1 MTTHYDILGIERKAR
16 LGDVKRAY
24 KRLARRHHP
33 DLNPGDRRAE
43 ERFKKI
49 SEAYAVLSDPTRRRA
64 YDREIDAPPRA
75 GVSSGPAPPAGWDG
89 DAFTFE
95 SGDPGAFA
103 SFFSEFFH
111 PQGSEA
117 RPRHAPRRGD
127 DVTRTVAIG
136 FFDALRG
143 LVTEI
148 EIDAETPCG
157 QCQGSGR
164 VPAAQRRPC
173 PDCAGTGRISRFP
186 GPLRLTAVCPRC
198 EGEGALSWDGCG
210 SCAGAGV
217 LTRRERV
224 EVRLPA
230 GVDDGSR
237 VRIPGKGRAGRN
249 EGASGDLFLV
259 TRVEPHPY
267 FRRIGDNIHSTVPI
281 TVSEAALGARLE
293 VPTIDG
299 RASMRIPPGTETG
312 QRFRLRGK
320 GAPSLRGTA
329 RGDHYVETRIA
340 TPRTT
345 ADRTRRLL
353 EELGGLESGEELR
366 RDLLK

>member
-1 MTTHYDILGIERKAR
+1 VNHYQTLGLERKAR
-16 LGDVKRAY
+16 IADVKRAY

-33 DLNPGDRRAE
+33 DLNPGDRRSE
-43 ERFKKI
+43 ERFRRI
-49 SEAYAVLSDPTRRRA
+49 SEAYAVLSDPQKRRA
-64 YDREIDAPPRA
+64 YDRDMEAPSSAAFAPGAETPVPGFDGEGTFDA
-75 GVSSGPAPPAGWDG
+75 
-89 DAFTFE
+89 
-95 SGDPGAFA
+95 GDPGAFA
-103 SFFSEFFH
+103 SFLSEFFH
-111 PQGSEA
+111 PQGGEP

-127 DVTRTVAIG
+127 DVTRTIGIG
-136 FFDALRG
+136 FFDALQG
-143 LVTEI
+143 LDTEI
-148 EIDAETPCG
+148 DIDAETPCG
-157 QCQGSGR
+157 RCRGSGR

-173 PDCAGTGRISRFP
+173 SDCAGTGRISRSP
-186 GPLRLTAVCPRC
+186 GTLRLTAACPRC
-198 EGEGALSWDGCG
+198 EGEGALAWDGCG

-217 LTRRERV
+217 LTRREKL

-237 VRIPGKGRAGRN
+237 VRIPGQGRAGRN
-249 EGASGDLFLV
+249 GGPPGDLFLV
-259 TRVEPHPY
+259 TRVSPHPF

-299 RASMRIPPGTETG
+299 RARMRIPPGTETG

-340 TPRTT
+340 TPR
-345 ADRTRRLL
+345 AGGDRARRLL
-353 EELGGLESGEELR
+353 EELGGLESGEDLR
-366 RDLLK
+366 RDLWK

>member
-1 MTTHYDILGIERKAR
+1 MNHYQALGLDRKAR
-16 LGDVKRAY
+16 LADVKRAY

-33 DLNPGDRRAE
+33 DLNPGDRRCE
-43 ERFKKI
+43 ERFKRI
-49 SEAYAVLSDPTRRRA
+49 SEAYAVLSDPHKRRA
-64 YDREIDAPPRA
+64 YDREMDHPAAVSTAA
-75 GVSSGPAPPAGWDG
+75 GEPVPAGWDG
-89 DAFTFE
+89 ETSDL
-95 SGDPGAFA
+95 GDPGAFA

-111 PQGSEA
+111 PQGADA

-127 DVTRTVAIG
+127 DVTRTVGVG

-143 LVTEI
+143 LATTI
-148 EIDAETPCG
+148 EIDAETPCVR
-157 QCQGSGR
+157 CQGSGR
-164 VPAAQRRPC
+164 VPAAQRRSC
-173 PDCAGTGRISRFP
+173 ADCAGTGRISRFP
-186 GPLRLTAVCPRC
+186 GPLRLTAACPRC
-198 EGEGALSWDGCG
+198 EGEGALAWDGCG

-217 LTRRERV
+217 LTRRETV

-237 VRIPGKGRAGRN
+237 VRIAGRGRAGRN
-249 EGASGDLFLV
+249 GGPPGDLFLV
-259 TRVEPHPY
+259 TTVEPHPF
-267 FRRIGDNIHSTVPI
+267 FRRIGDNIHCTVPI

-340 TPRTT
+340 TPRPT
-345 ADRTRRLL
+345 DRTRRLL
-353 EELGGLESGEELR
+353 EELQGLESGEDLR
-366 RDLLK
+366 RDLWK

>member
-1 MTTHYDILGIERKAR
+1 MNHYQALGLDRKAR
-16 LGDVKRAY
+16 LADVKRAY

-33 DLNPGDRRAE
+33 DLNPGDRRSE
-43 ERFKKI
+43 ERFRQI
-49 SEAYAVLSDPTRRRA
+49 REAYAVLSDPQRRRA
-64 YDREIDAPPRA
+64 YDREMDHPAAVSAPEP
-75 GVSSGPAPPAGWDG
+75 VPAGWDG
-89 DAFTFE
+89 ETSE
-95 SGDPGAFA
+95 LGDPGAFA

-111 PQGSEA
+111 QGAET

-127 DVTRTVAIG
+127 DVTRAVGVG

-143 LVTEI
+143 WTTTI
-148 EIDAETPCG
+148 EIDAETPCAR
-157 QCQGSGR
+157 CQGSGR

-173 PDCAGTGRISRFP
+173 ADCAGTGRISRFP
-186 GPLRLTAVCPRC
+186 GPLRLTAACPRC
-198 EGEGALSWDGCG
+198 EGEGALAWDGCG
-210 SCAGAGV
+210 GCAGAGV
-217 LTRRERV
+217 LTRRESV

-237 VRIPGKGRAGRN
+237 VRIAGRGRAGRN
-249 EGASGDLFLV
+249 GGPPGDLFLV
-259 TRVEPHPY
+259 TTVEPHPF

-340 TPRTT
+340 TPHPT
-345 ADRTRRLL
+345 DRTRRLL
-353 EELGGLESGEELR
+353 EELSGLESGEDLR
-366 RDLLK
+366 RDLWK

>member
-1 MTTHYDILGIERKAR
+1 MSHYETLGLERKAR
-16 LGDVKRAY
+16 LADVKRAY

-43 ERFKKI
+43 EHFKSI
-49 SEAYAVLSDPTRRRA
+49 REAYAVLSDPQRRRA
-64 YDREIDAPPRA
+64 YDRELESP
-75 GVSSGPAPPAGWDG
+75 GVLTPGPAGPAAGWDG
-89 DAFTFE
+89 EASPFD
-95 SGDPGAFA
+95 SGDPGLFA

-111 PQGSEA
+111 PQGGET
-117 RPRHAPRRGD
+117 RGRHAPRRGD
-127 DVTRTVAIG
+127 DVTRTVGVG
-136 FFDALRG
+136 FFDAIRG
-143 LVTEI
+143 VETAI

-157 QCQGSGR
+157 QCHGSGR

-198 EGEGALSWDGCG
+198 EGEGAMSWDGCG
-210 SCAGAGV
+210 GCAGAGV
-217 LTRRERV
+217 LTRRETV
-224 EVRLPA
+224 DVRLPA

-237 VRIPGKGRAGRN
+237 IRLPGRGRAGRN
-249 EGASGDLFLV
+249 GGPPGDLFLV
-259 TRVEPHPY
+259 TRVEPHPF

-329 RGDHYVETRIA
+329 RGDHYVETCIA

>member
-1 MTTHYDILGIERKAR
+1 MTHYDVLGIQRKAR
-16 LGDVKRAY
+16 LADVKRAY

-33 DLNPGDRRAE
+33 DLNPGDGRSE
-43 ERFKKI
+43 EHFKQI
-49 SEAYAVLSDPTRRRA
+49 SEAYAVLSDPQRRKA
-64 YDREIDAPPRA
+64 YDREIDAPH
-75 GVSSGPAPPAGWDG
+75 GGLSGRQAPSPAGWDA
-89 DAFTFE
+89 DPVTFGG
-95 SGDPGAFA
+95 GDPGAFA
-103 SFFSEFFH
+103 SFFTEFFH

-127 DVTRTVAIG
+127 DVTRSVTIG

-143 LVTEI
+143 LATDI

-157 QCQGSGR
+157 QCHGSGR
-164 VPAAQRRPC
+164 VPAAHRRSC
-173 PDCAGTGRISRFP
+173 PDCAGTGRITRFP

-217 LTRRERV
+217 LTRREQV

-230 GVDDGSR
+230 GMDDGSR
-237 VRIPGKGRAGRN
+237 IRIAGRGRAGRN
-249 EGASGDLFLV
+249 GGAPGDLFLV

-267 FRRIGDNIHSTVPI
+267 FRRIGDNIHCTVPI

-345 ADRTRRLL
+345 SDRTRRLL
-353 EELGGLESGEELR
+353 EELGGLESGDDLR

>member
-1 MTTHYDILGIERKAR
+1 MTHYQALGLDRKAR
-16 LGDVKRAY
+16 LADVKRAY

-33 DLNPGDRRAE
+33 DLNPGDRRSE
-43 ERFKKI
+43 ERFKRI
-49 SEAYAVLSDPTRRRA
+49 SEAYAVLSDPHRRRS
-64 YDREIDAPPRA
+64 YDRDIDNPAGAGFAPVPEAAAPGFDAEGAIDA
-75 GVSSGPAPPAGWDG
+75 
-89 DAFTFE
+89 
-95 SGDPGAFA
+95 GDPGAFA

-111 PQGSEA
+111 PQGGEP

-127 DVTRTVAIG
+127 DVTRTISID
-136 FFDALRG
+136 FFDSLRG
-143 LVTEI
+143 LDTEI
-148 EIDAETPCG
+148 EIDAETPCTR
-157 QCQGSGR
+157 CHGSGR

-173 PDCAGTGRISRFP
+173 SDCAGTGRISRFP
-186 GPLRLTAVCPRC
+186 GTLRLTAACPRC
-198 EGEGALSWDGCG
+198 EGEGALAWDGCG
-210 SCAGAGV
+210 GCAGAGV

-224 EVRLPA
+224 EVSLPA

-237 VRIPGKGRAGRN
+237 VRIPGQGRAGRN
-249 EGASGDLFLV
+249 GGPPGDLFLV
-259 TRVEPHPY
+259 TRVSPHPF

-299 RASMRIPPGTETG
+299 RARMRIPPGTETG

-340 TPRTT
+340 TPR
-345 ADRTRRLL
+345 AAGDRARRLL
-353 EELGGLESGEELR
+353 EELGGLESGEDLR
-366 RDLLK
+366 RDLWK

>member
-1 MTTHYDILGIERKAR
+1 MNHYQALGLERKAR
-16 LGDVKRAY
+16 LADVKRAY

-43 ERFKKI
+43 ERFKQI
-49 SEAYAVLSDPTRRRA
+49 SEAYAVLSDPQRRRA
-64 YDREIDAPPRA
+64 YDREIDGIVPGPDAPP
-75 GVSSGPAPPAGWDG
+75 PGWNG
-89 DAFTFE
+89 EGAFDVP
-95 SGDPGAFA
+95 DPGDFT
-103 SFFSEFFH
+103 SFLSEFFH
-111 PQGSEA
+111 PQGEEA

-127 DVTRTVAIG
+127 DVTRTVGIAFFEAI
-136 FFDALRG
+136 RG
-143 LVTEI
+143 IDTGV
-148 EIDAETPCG
+148 EIDAETACG
-157 QCQGSGR
+157 RCQGSGR
-164 VPAAQRRPC
+164 VPASHTRPC
-173 PDCAGTGRISRFP
+173 HDCAGTGRISRFP
-186 GPLRLTAVCPRC
+186 GSLRLTAACPRC
-198 EGEGALSWDGCG
+198 EGDGILRWDGCG

-217 LTRRERV
+217 LTRRETV

-237 VRIPGKGRAGRN
+237 VRIQGKGRAGRN
-249 EGASGDLFLV
+249 GGPPGDLFLV
-259 TRVEPHPY
+259 TRVSPHPF
-267 FRRIGDNIHSTVPI
+267 FRRIGDNIHCTVPI

-345 ADRTRRLL
+345 DRTRRLL
-353 EELGGLESGEELR
+353 EELQGLESGEDLR
-366 RDLLK
+366 RDLWK